1 MDAIDLGA
9 EVADIREELA
19 ELQTRIERVVGQ
31 AARHLPG
38 GDHLYHRIE
47 AYPGLRFDRDMGAG
61 VGPDGWLQEIEEFF
75 EGVPATG

>member
-1 MDAIDLGA
+1 MDVIDLAA

-31 AARHLPG
+31 ARHLPG

-61 VGPDGWLQEIEEFF
+61 VGPDGWLQEIEDFL
-75 EGVPATG
+75 TGEPSGT